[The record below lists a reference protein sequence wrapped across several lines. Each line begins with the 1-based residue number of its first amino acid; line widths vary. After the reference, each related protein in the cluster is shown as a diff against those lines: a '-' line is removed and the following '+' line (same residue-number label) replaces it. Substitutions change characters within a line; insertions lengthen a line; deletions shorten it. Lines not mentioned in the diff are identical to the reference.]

1 MKRLLLTLCFILTVF
16 FGLIPTSYSIAQT
29 IQIKEQPIIAMFG
42 IGEKTITPEDEEI
55 LYEKLKNK
63 FFPAVEKILT
73 PEQRNLFRQA
83 LEEKGNIRKAFKT
96 VPLTPE
102 QKMQLSQ
109 TIKAMPKEEFLAT
122 LTPAQRKHL
131 FLKKKELFKPTLEE
145 IKDKISEEKQELAK
159 IFLGTEKET
168 K

>member
-1 MKRLLLTLCFILTVF
+1 MMKRFLISIFLCLTLIW
-16 FGLIPTSYSIAQT
+16 GLIPSSIAQAQPL
-29 IQIKEQPIIAMFG
+29 QISQQSIIAIFG
-42 IGEKTITPEDEEI
+42 IGENTITPQDEET
-55 LYEKLKNK
+55 LYEKLKNN

-73 PEQRNLFRQA
+73 PEQRKLFRQA

-131 FLKKKELFKPTLEE
+131 FQKKKELFMPSLEE
-145 IKDKISEEKQELAK
+145 ITEKISEKLSGSEA
-159 IFLGTEKET
+159 T